1 MPRFPLATLL
11 SAVALLAAC
20 SAEPDP
26 EPTALRDAIQAP
38 QDKARATEAEV
49 LEAAEKR
56 KAALED
62 QGG

>member
-1 MPRFPLATLL
+1 
-11 SAVALLAAC
+11 LLAAC

-38 QDKARATEAEV
+38 QDKARATEAEL